1 MVGKAGLEPA
11 TPRLS
16 SVCSN
21 QLSYMPGDRTSG
33 APALSARPGSSRPRR
48 SEDGGAEENRTPDS
62 LLAKQVLYQLSYSP
76 AGEPPSP
83 ADIWAPDRGKFP

>member
-21 QLSYMPGDRTSG
+21 QLSYMPGDCWSIRLASHV
-33 APALSARPGSSRPRR
+33 ARC
-48 SEDGGAEENRTPDS
+48 GGAEENRTPDS

-76 AGEPPSP
+76 ASYT
-83 ADIWAPDRGKFP
+83 AFYSA